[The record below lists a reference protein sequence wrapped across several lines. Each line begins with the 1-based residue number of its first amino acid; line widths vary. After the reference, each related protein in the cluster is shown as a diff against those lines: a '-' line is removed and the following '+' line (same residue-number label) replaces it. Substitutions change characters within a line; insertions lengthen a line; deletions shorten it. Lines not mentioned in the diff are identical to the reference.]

1 MIHIITQH
9 IGKGSYTAW
18 YDILNPIQ
26 EYKFHSF
33 DDKEEIEQK
42 LIGDPP
48 YYDKLIEKFDKI
60 NPQLGDVVI
69 FDTKYIGNDDGIP
82 KALETIVELS
92 KKYNNCKIII
102 FDDDNQMEYMDTEHY
117 TIFSNKFPTINIDP
131 STYNLNCN
139 YYRYR
144 VPLQEY
150 WPHLEYITQIYK
162 HNVRQKKMNMIIGV
176 DKVERLEVF
185 KYVYNIGLDTD
196 SWLGYSGFSCNY
208 NDSDINKKLLEFKKN
223 KLPVILDTPME
234 RSMQGSV
241 NVELPP
247 LPITMTSYVSCIL
260 ETQILTEELIH
271 VSEKSWN
278 PFISQ
283 NIPLILGSTH
293 LNSYLK
299 DCGFWLAEDLF
310 DITPKFNISG
320 ILEQYKKNLDVIHK
334 MTMDDLFSYYQT
346 NIRNI
351 EKNFNLI
358 KYAKFKYDLNK
369 YKTPPN
375 NKLL

>member
-1 MIHIITQH
+1 MIHIIAQH

-18 YDILNPIQ
+18 YDILNPKQ
-26 EYKFHSF
+26 EYTFHSF

-60 NPQLGDVVI
+60 NPQPGDVVV

-117 TIFSNKFPTINIDP
+117 TIFSNKFQTINIDP

-196 SWLGYSGFSCNY
+196 SWLGYSGFNCNY

-310 DITPKFNISG
+310 DITPKFNISS

-358 KYAKFKYDLNK
+358 KYAEFKYDLNK

-375 NKLL
+375 TKLL

>member
-1 MIHIITQH
+1 MLWKFTHKNKYGAKRSRILYRPD
-9 IGKGSYTAW
+9 GK
-18 YDILNPIQ
+18 
-26 EYKFHSF
+26 SF
-33 DDKEEIEQK
+33 
-42 LIGDPP
+42 G
-48 YYDKLIEKFDKI
+48 I
-60 NPQLGDVVI
+60 NPKGFGDFI
-69 FDTKYIGNDDGIP
+69 H
-82 KALETIVELS
+82 VE
-92 KKYNNCKIII
+92 I
-102 FDDDNQMEYMDTEHY
+102 
-117 TIFSNKFPTINIDP
+117 
-131 STYNLNCN
+131 
-139 YYRYR
+139 
-144 VPLQEY
+144 
-150 WPHLEYITQIYK
+150 
-162 HNVRQKKMNMIIGV
+162 
-176 DKVERLEVF
+176 F

-196 SWLGYSGFSCNY
+196 SWLGYSGFNCNY

-358 KYAKFKYDLNK
+358 KYTKFKYDLNK